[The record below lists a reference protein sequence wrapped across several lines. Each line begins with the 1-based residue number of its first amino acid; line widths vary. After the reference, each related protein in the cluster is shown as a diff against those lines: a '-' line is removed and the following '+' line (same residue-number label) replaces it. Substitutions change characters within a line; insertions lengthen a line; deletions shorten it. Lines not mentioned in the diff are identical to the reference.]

1 LILFLDWNLTDIL
14 LPASIIFLVE
24 NSDNLML
31 FCLQDISMTGS
42 ELMKSIERGENTIN
56 SMRGFVECLNSK
68 EKPFRIFLPPFNKV
82 SIMQ

>member
-1 LILFLDWNLTDIL
+1 
-14 LPASIIFLVE
+14 
-24 NSDNLML
+24 
-31 FCLQDISMTGS
+31 
-42 ELMKSIERGENTIN
+42 MKSIERGENTIN